1 MVDGFR
7 RVVRRLAA
15 SVTASALACGAA
27 AVAPAASA
35 AETAECQ
42 VRPAEQ
48 HRDWT
53 GMDFT
58 GDLWCELQPGFVR
71 IQSRST
77 SPVVGRMLY
86 SPSWFVCW
94 KRGSDYLGSDVWYYT
109 QGDQVLTR
117 PVTKAWG
124 YMPAVAV
131 KAPAPEATG
140 LAKCPWS

>member
-1 MVDGFR
+1 MSDGFR
-7 RVVRRLAA
+7 RVARRLAA
-15 SVTASALACGAA
+15 SVVAMALAGCA
-27 AVAPAASA
+27 AVMAPAASA
-35 AETAECQ
+35 SEATECRL
-42 VRPAEQ
+42 RPTEQ
-48 HRDWT
+48 HHDWT

-58 GDLWCELQPGFVR
+58 GDLWCELQPGLVR
-71 IQSRST
+71 LQSRST

-94 KRGSDYLGSDVWYYT
+94 KRGSDYLGNDVWYYT

-117 PVTKAWG
+117 PTTKAWG

-131 KAPAPEATG
+131 RAPAPETTG